1 MCRYL
6 MASWW
11 GTWNNLQLLLF
22 CFLMKWQFCSLIW
35 RSKKEDQLQ
44 LQQALILRGNN
55 TDGHNVLGTWKD
67 QDEATK
73 HNTPKH
79 TRDSTGYPKAWTSE
93 VSECSSL
100 THKIDMLTCSNT
112 TCLYGDIIKKC
123 KIL

>member
-1 MCRYL
+1 MV
-6 MASWW
+6 
-11 GTWNNLQLLLF
+11 GNLEQLATIVVLLLDEVAVLF
-22 CFLMKWQFCSLIW
+22 FDLEVQKRRPTATATGLDSPW
-35 RSKKEDQLQ
+35 EY
-44 LQQALILRGNN
+44 

>member
-11 GTWNNLQLLLF
+11 GTWNNL
-22 CFLMKWQFCSLIW
+22 MKWQFCSIW

-44 LQQALILRGNN
+44 LQQALILSGNN
-55 TDGHNVLGTWKD
+55 DGHNVLGTWKG

-73 HNTPKH
+73 QNTPKH
-79 TRDSTGYPKAWTSE
+79 TRDSTGYPKAWTSK

-100 THKIDMLTCSNT
+100 THKIDMF
-112 TCLYGDIIKKC
+112 
-123 KIL
+123 